1 VADDA
6 GWRGGVWR
14 SEVGLRP
21 AAVRAAR
28 QRPQAKVRRRVDGRT
43 GVDGR
48 RRSVGGPR
56 AGRGVKPRRRQGRPR
71 DGRRSVGGGGGG
83 RELPGRRRGEA
94 WGVRRIC

>member
-1 VADDA
+1 VAEDA
-6 GWRGGVWR
+6 RWRGGVWR
-14 SEVGLRP
+14 SEAGLWP

-48 RRSVGGPR
+48 RRYVGGPR
-56 AGRGVKPRRRQGRPR
+56 AGRGAKPRRRRGRLG
-71 DGRRSVGGGGGG
+71 DVRRSVGGGGGG
-83 RELPGRRRGEA
+83 RELSGRRRGEA

>member
-1 VADDA
+1 VAEDA
-6 GWRGGVWR
+6 GWRGGVWQ
-14 SEVGLRP
+14 SEAGLRP

-56 AGRGVKPRRRQGRPR
+56 AGRGAKPQRRLGRPG

-83 RELPGRRRGEA
+83 RELPGRSRGEA
-94 WGVRRIC
+94 WGVRWIC